1 MRCASGDI
9 IMIRTKKTA
18 ADGDLTEGVIWKK
31 LLGFF
36 FPILFGML
44 FQQLYNTADA
54 IIVGQFVGTEALAA
68 VGGSASVII
77 NLVIGF
83 FTGLASGAS
92 VIISQCFGARDD
104 KRLSRTAHTIV
115 CFCLVAGALVSA
127 AACLLTPWALR
138 LVRNPAETM
147 ADSILYLRIYF
158 VGTIPLMLFNV
169 GSGILRA
176 VGDSRRPLRFLIVCC
191 LSNIALDVVF
201 VVVLR
206 MGVAGVAWAT
216 VLAQLLSAVLVMRCL
231 MRAEGPVR
239 ISVRELRLDWPAL
252 RSTLGIGVSAG
263 VQSAMYSISN
273 IIIQAAVNDLG
284 TTLVAAWTATS
295 KIDGVFWVTSN
306 AFGIAICAFVGQCY
320 GAGKIERMRKS
331 VRVCFLMALG
341 TAAVMSMGLIGFARP
356 LLRLVT
362 ADGQVITLAAQIMR
376 FFVPYYAVWIVI
388 EIVSNTL
395 RGVGDAVRPM
405 LIVTVGVC
413 LIRILWIAFVVPLY
427 PGIRTISY
435 SYPVSWSIT
444 ALALT
449 VYYFRSGR
457 KWRSEA

>member
-1 MRCASGDI
+1 MENRN
-9 IMIRTKKTA
+9 
-18 ADGDLTEGVIWKK
+18 DLTQGSIMGK
-31 LLGFF
+31 LTRFF
-36 FPILFGML
+36 FPILLGLL
-44 FQQLYNTADA
+44 FFQLYNTIDA
-54 IIVGQFVGTEALAA
+54 IVVGRFVGPDALAA
-68 VGGSASVII
+68 VGGSPAVIT

-83 FTGLASGAS
+83 FTGLGTGATV
-92 VIISQCFGARDD
+92 VIAQFFGARDD
-104 KRLSRTAHTIV
+104 EQLSRAVHTILA
-115 CFCLVAGALVSA
+115 FCVLAGLLLSA
-127 AACLLTPWALR
+127 FGWLSASWTLR
-138 LVRNPAETM
+138 LVKTPADIHAASTT
-147 ADSILYLRIYF
+147 YLRIYYL
-158 VGTIPLMLFNV
+158 GATSLLLFNI

-176 VGDSRRPLRFLIVCC
+176 VGDSRWPLVFLAICC
-191 LSNIALDVVF
+191 LLNIALDLLF
-201 VVVLR
+201 VLR
-206 MGVAGVAWAT
+206 YAMGVAGVAWAT
-216 VLAQLLSAVLVMRCL
+216 VISLTVSAVVLL
-231 MRAEGPVR
+231 IHLGRARGAWR
-239 ISVRELRLDWPAL
+239 LELRRLRIHPSSLRRILYLGVPA
-252 RSTLGIGVSAG
+252 A
-263 VQSAMYSISN
+263 VQGAMYSISN

-284 TTLVAAWTATS
+284 TTIVAAWTATG